1 MKKTSLKVAMAM
13 VILSSAVI
21 GNGYTASATTSKPVA
36 TQVPA
41 EAPIMRDNLFKFG
54 LKKEVELPV
63 TVTAGGL
70 SYTLEKMM
78 VYDVKSK
85 DAQALIKKYGY
96 IEKVALR
103 DTKYM
108 VWTKITIKNNSQNL
122 IQLTSKS
129 PSMKWT
135 INVNSLT
142 LNPSMPKLKV
152 NEFNSKEALWNWKL
166 EPGKELSTYQMFGA
180 LEDFSDLYIF
190 VNYGGYFDE
199 KAIVKRQG
207 E

>member
-1 MKKTSLKVAMAM
+1 MKKTTLKVA
-13 VILSSAVI
+13 SAVAI
-21 GNGYTASATTSKPVA
+21 LLSTVMGNGLTTSAAAPKPVA
-36 TQVPA
+36 TQ
-41 EAPIMRDNLFKFG
+41 APIMRDNLFKFG

-63 TVTAGGL
+63 TIAAGGL

-129 PSMKWT
+129 PSMKWI
-135 INVNSLT
+135 INVNSSILT
-142 LNPSMPKLKV
+142 PSMPKLKV

-180 LEDFSDLYIF
+180 LEDFSDVYIS
-190 VNYGGYFDE
+190 VNYGGDFDE